1 MCRDCVLADAV
12 TVIHLTFVVFVL
24 SIGSSAP
31 FAAREIEP
39 HRPSSRA
46 LCLFALGPRVI
57 LLCSSSMLP
66 SAWVEQAVLAWD
78 SAAEL
83 SAVPESDAAQV
94 RAHGLGGLGMS
105 LDNATRAALMKVVDC
120 KRGARATAASR
131 LLKL

>member
-1 MCRDCVLADAV
+1 MVVIASRPFQMCRDCLLADAV

-31 FAAREIEP
+31 FAREIEP

-46 LCLFALGPRVI
+46 LCLFALGRRVM

-66 SAWVEQAVLAWD
+66 SAWVEQAVWAWD

-94 RAHGLGGLGMS
+94 RATAL
-105 LDNATRAALMKVVDC
+105 AAWECRWTTRH
-120 KRGARATAASR
+120 ARRS
-131 LLKL
+131 

>member
-1 MCRDCVLADAV
+1 MVEIASRPFQMCRDCVLADAV

-94 RAHGLGGLGMS
+94 RATAL
-105 LDNATRAALMKVVDC
+105 AAWECRWTTRH
-120 KRGARATAASR
+120 ARRS
-131 LLKL
+131 